1 MIHRGTHRFPG
12 LILVVLVAV
21 LFSLAFVSVA
31 QAQAGGPVVT
41 NLADSGE
48 GSLRQA
54 VIDAAAGDT
63 ITFAPG
69 LTGTILVDAPS
80 GPIVVDKNL
89 TIAGPGISKI
99 TVSGG
104 HAQRVFQIDGGNVTI
119 SCLTIRDGNTD
130 TGGGIRNGGNLTI
143 EGVEFGNNAAIG
155 GGGALYNDVG
165 ATLTVRNGKFI
176 ANAANWG
183 GAIYNNGTL
192 VVEGSSFSRNQASH
206 ASGIGGAIANADT
219 ATITKSS
226 LYSNTADRGG
236 AIYSQA
242 GLTVTDSN
250 LSGNQGFT
258 DGGALAI
265 TGGAANI
272 SMSCI
277 KGNNTP
283 SFDAEQIGGALTA
296 NDNWWGK
303 ATGPNTPGAD
313 TTNVAVASF
322 LTSPPPACQAHNH
335 GGANPGHGDDYAI
348 LFPAS
353 DDIGRPALHIYC
365 VDEKGNGYLGLK
377 VTQEMIDEEGDPEEL
392 EENVKVADTD
402 KCRVYVG
409 FYLLTTGE
417 YQVNIGPKPNGDVA
431 VVIFNGMP
439 PNHVYYRDFNIFDL
453 EWPIEVPPAEP
464 PVLPSVTPEA
474 TP

>member
-1 MIHRGTHRFPG
+1 MMYRGTHRLSG
-12 LILVVLVAV
+12 LILVFLIAG
-21 LFSLAFVSVA
+21 LFSLAFVTVA
-31 QAQAGGPVVT
+31 QAQASGPVVT
-41 NLADSGE
+41 TLADDGP

-69 LTGTILVDAPS
+69 LTGTILVDALS

-155 GGGALYNDVG
+155 GGGAIYNAPG
-165 ATLTVRNGKFI
+165 ATLTVKNGKFI
-176 ANAANWG
+176 ANAATLG
-183 GAIYNNGTL
+183 GAIFNNGTL
-192 VVEGSSFSRNQASH
+192 TVKGSSFSRNQASP
-206 ASGIGGAIANADT
+206 AGGVGGAIANADT
-219 ATITKSS
+219 ATIAKSS

-236 AIYSQA
+236 AVYSQTA
-242 GLTVTDSN
+242 LTVTGSN

-265 TGGAANI
+265 TGGTASI
-272 SMSCI
+272 STSCI

-313 TTNVAVASF
+313 TTNVVVASF
-322 LTSPPPACQAHNH
+322 LTNPPPACQAHNH

-348 LFPAS
+348 IFPAS

-365 VDEKGNGYLGLK
+365 VDEKGDGYLGLK
-377 VTQEMIDEEGDPEEL
+377 VTQEMIDEYPEEL

-402 KCRVYVG
+402 TCRVYVG

-417 YQVNIGPKPNGDVA
+417 YQLNIGPKPNGDVA
-431 VVIFNGMP
+431 VVIFDGMP
-439 PNHVYYRDFNIFDL
+439 PGNVYYRDFNIFDL
-453 EWPIEVPPAEP
+453 EWPIDVPPAEA
-464 PVLPSVTPEA
+464 PVLPTVTPEV